1 MTNVTKKSRK
11 ERLSAFR
18 KEIEDDL
25 KKLWDT
31 EEVAEILHD
40 IVRDPDR
47 AYEYFYRWRDDAVN
61 LKLRLKERIKFLLN
75 KDLLPRDFG
84 KTVLAELENS

>member
-1 MTNVTKKSRK
+1 MNVTKKSRK
-11 ERLSAFR
+11 ERLATFR

-25 KKLWDT
+25 KKLGET
-31 EEVAEILHD
+31 EEVMEMLHD

-47 AYEYFYRWRDDAVN
+47 AYDYFYRCRDDAVN
-61 LKLRLKERIKFLLN
+61 LKLRLKERIKFLLD

-84 KTVLAELENS
+84 KTILAELENS

>member
-1 MTNVTKKSRK
+1 MGTTKSRK
-11 ERLSAFR
+11 GRLDVFK

-31 EEVAEILHD
+31 EEVVELLHD

-84 KTVLAELENS
+84 KTILAELENN

>member
-1 MTNVTKKSRK
+1 MGTTKSRK
-11 ERLSAFR
+11 ERLAAFR

-25 KKLWDT
+25 KKFWDT
-31 EEVAEILHD
+31 EEVVEVLHD

-47 AYEYFYRWRDDAVN
+47 AYDHFCRWRDDALN
-61 LKLRLKERIKFLLN
+61 LKIRLKDRIKVLLD

-84 KTVLAELENS
+84 QMVLAELEAH

>member
-1 MTNVTKKSRK
+1 MGTTKSRK
-11 ERLSAFR
+11 ERLAAFR

-31 EEVAEILHD
+31 EEVAEIFHD

-47 AYEYFYRWRDDAVN
+47 AYGYFYRWRDDAVN
-61 LKLRLKERIKFLLN
+61 RKLRLKERIKFLLD

-84 KTVLAELENS
+84 KAVLQELENN

>member
-1 MTNVTKKSRK
+1 MGTTKSRK
-11 ERLSAFR
+11 ERLAAFQ

-31 EEVAEILHD
+31 EDVAEILHD
-40 IVRDPDR
+40 IVRNPDR
-47 AYEYFYRWRDDAVN
+47 AYDHFYKWRDNAVN
-61 LKLRLKERIKFLLN
+61 LKLRLKERTKFLLD

-84 KTVLAELENS
+84 KMVLAELEEH

>member
-1 MTNVTKKSRK
+1 MGTTKSRK
-11 ERLSAFR
+11 GRQDAFR

-61 LKLRLKERIKFLLN
+61 LKLRLKERIKFLLD

-84 KTVLAELENS
+84 KTILAELEAS

>member
-1 MTNVTKKSRK
+1 MGTTKSRK
-11 ERLSAFR
+11 ERLAAFR

-31 EEVAEILHD
+31 EAVVETLYD

-47 AYEYFYRWRDDAVN
+47 AYEHFYKWRDDAVN
-61 LKLRLKERIKFLLN
+61 LKLRLKERIKFLLA

-84 KTVLAELENS
+84 KRVLEELEEY